1 MVAIYPAVFHPNAD
15 GSITVTFP
23 DLPGCVTEGKDV
35 SQALFMARDALA
47 LWIDSTEM
55 TGGAIPAPSS
65 AKAISTTG
73 EEYVTLVDADP
84 ETYARERR
92 NKAVKR
98 TVSLPQWMDERATEE
113 NISLSKELQA
123 ALNARFSR

>member
-1 MVAIYPAVFHPNAD
+1 MTIVYPAVFHPNAD

-35 SQALFMARDALA
+35 SEALRMARDALA

-55 TGGAIPAPSS
+55 TGGTLPVPSS
-65 AKAISTTG
+65 AKAIAPSG
-73 EEYVTLVDADP
+73 EEYVTLIDADP
-84 ETYARERR
+84 ETYARQRR
-92 NKAVKR
+92 NKAIKR
-98 TVSLPQWMDERATEE
+98 TVSLPQWMDERAMEE

-123 ALNARFSR
+123 ALNARFTR